1 MYEFISGQWNMM
13 IISLLLGTCMGFIYD
28 LIRCFRRL
36 VSHNNFFIA
45 LSDLVFWLFGACVTI
60 ACINR
65 YNYGSL
71 RWYVLFGMFLG
82 FLIYHYTVSRLLM
95 FVADYVIAFIRKI
108 CKKCKVLLK
117 KISKWVKICP
127 KEGPGKAGRIP

>member
-13 IISLLLGTCMGFIYD
+13 LISLLLGVCMGFIYD

-36 VSHNNFFIA
+36 VRHNNFFIA
-45 LSDLVFWLFGACVTI
+45 LSDLLFWLFGACITI

-71 RWYVLFGMFLG
+71 RWYVLFGMLLG
-82 FLIYHYTVSRLLM
+82 FLVYHYTVSWVFL
-95 FVADYVIAFIRKI
+95 FAADYVIVFIRKIYKKI
-108 CKKCKVLLK
+108 CKKCNVLLK
-117 KISKWVKICP
+117 KINKWVKIKP
-127 KEGPGKAGRIP
+127 RMSKNR

>member
-13 IISLLLGTCMGFIYD
+13 IISLLLGTSMSFIYD

-82 FLIYHYTVSRLLM
+82 FLVYHYTVSRVFM

-117 KISKWVKICP
+117 KINKWGKMCP
-127 KEGPGKAGRIP
+127 KKGSGKVGRIP

>member
-13 IISLLLGTCMGFIYD
+13 IISLLLGACMGFIYD

-45 LSDLVFWLFGACVTI
+45 LSDLVFWVLDACVTI

-71 RWYVLFGMFLG
+71 RWYVLFGMLLG
-82 FLIYHYTVSRLLM
+82 FLIYHYTVSRVLM
-95 FVADYVIAFIRKI
+95 FAAGYVIVFIRKI
-108 CKKCKVLLK
+108 CKKCNVLLK
-117 KISKWVKICP
+117 KVSKWVKIKP
-127 KEGPGKAGRIP
+127 RMSKNR

>member
-13 IISLLLGTCMGFIYD
+13 IISLLLGTSMGFIYD

-45 LSDLVFWLFGACVTI
+45 LSDLMFWLFGACVTI

-108 CKKCKVLLK
+108 GKKCKVLLK
-117 KISKWVKICP
+117 KTSKWVKIKP
-127 KEGPGKAGRIP
+127 RMSKNR

>member
-13 IISLLLGTCMGFIYD
+13 IISLLLGTSMGFIYD

-108 CKKCKVLLK
+108 GKKCKVLLK
-117 KISKWVKICP
+117 KTSKWVKICP

>member
-13 IISLLLGTCMGFIYD
+13 IISLLLGTCMGFSYD

-108 CKKCKVLLK
+108 GKKCKVLLK
-117 KISKWVKICP
+117 KPSKWVKIKP
-127 KEGPGKAGRIP
+127 RMSKNR